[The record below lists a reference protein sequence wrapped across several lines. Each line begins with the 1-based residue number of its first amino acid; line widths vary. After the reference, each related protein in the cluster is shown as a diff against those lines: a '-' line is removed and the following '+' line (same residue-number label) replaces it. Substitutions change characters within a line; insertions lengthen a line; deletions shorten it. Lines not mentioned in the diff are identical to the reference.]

1 MKSIIRPLGVSLAL
15 GCATVALGQTAGPKI
30 DRVDIKF
37 VGPSSISEDFI
48 RSNLRLKPGTTYI
61 PGQTQ
66 DDVHSLYGTGQF
78 YNIRV
83 SVDQADDGGVVLT
96 YTVQARPRVTEI
108 KLEGNKKLSDTKLKK
123 KITAKI
129 GEPLDEQRLFTDV
142 QEIKKLYEK
151 NGLAETKVK
160 YVLNIEEV
168 TGHGTVV
175 FHVEESP
182 KVKIKDVEFLGA
194 KAFPQKKLRGEIK
207 TQRRWMFSWI
217 TGSGFFKQDE
227 FDGDHDILSDFYR
240 NHGYLDFEIKDVKLD
255 HPTPDALVVKY
266 FVNEGQ
272 QYKVGSVKFT
282 GSKIFSDAEI
292 VKGLRDIHDYEHL
305 KSKLGPD
312 SLPMDAGDIF
322 TPEGL
327 SKDTEAVQDFY
338 GSKGY
343 VDVTQG
349 QALRVLRVPNLEK
362 STMDLEYQFDESQK
376 SYVQKVEIRGNL
388 KTKDKVIRRELA
400 ISPGDVLDMVRV
412 KISKQ
417 RLEGLQYFDKTDLS
431 PEPTD
436 PPIAGKKNLIINVSE
451 QNTGNFSIGA
461 GFSSVDALVGY
472 AEVTQGNFD
481 LFHPPY
487 FTGGGQKMRVK
498 VQLGTKRQDYELS
511 FIEPWFLN
519 RKLSLGVDLYRHSL
533 NFESPNNIYN
543 ETRTGA
549 KVSLSRALGSD
560 FLIGS
565 VNYTIE
571 DVGIALN
578 SPWHALQLDS
588 FGNPITDNL
597 APGAILS
604 ETGDHLYQ
612 RFGGSL
618 AYDTRNSVQLPN
630 HGQRSELTGEISA
643 GDKTYYKLELH
654 TSWYWPGLF
663 KGHVIEAGGR
673 VGMADSLSGGDV
685 PFYDRYYLGGLYSLR
700 GFKFRNIAPREPN
713 LYVDPTGNSTFAEP
727 IGGDSYWFGSVE
739 YSVPILEKDSGPS
752 LRVAMFYDIGAV
764 SESSYSFSG
773 DYLDNW
779 GFGIR
784 LNIPRLGP
792 LRLDYGIPITQDK
805 YNSGGGK
812 FQFGVG
818 YTRDF

>member
-1 MKSIIRPLGVSLAL
+1 MAQS
-15 GCATVALGQTAGPKI
+15 AGPKI

-48 RSNLRLKPGTTYI
+48 RSNLRLKAGTTYI

-96 YTVQARPRVTEI
+96 YTVQARPRITEI
-108 KLEGNKKLSDTKLKK
+108 KIEGNTKLSDNKIKK
-123 KITAKI
+123 KITAKV
-129 GEPLDEQRLFTDV
+129 GEPLDEQKLFTNV
-142 QEIKKLYEK
+142 QEIRKLYEN
-151 NGLAETKVK
+151 NGLSDTKVK
-160 YVLNIEEV
+160 YILNIEEV
-168 TGHGTVV
+168 TGHGVVV

-182 KVKIKDVEFLGA
+182 KVKIQDVEFLGA
-194 KAFPQKKLRGEIK
+194 KAFPQKALRGELK

-227 FDGDHDILSDFYR
+227 FDGDRDLLADYYR

-255 HPTPDALVVKY
+255 HPTPSVMVVKY

-292 VKGLRDIHDYEHL
+292 IQGLRDVHDYEHL
-305 KSKLGPD
+305 KSKLGPAG
-312 SLPMDAGDIF
+312 LPMDAGDIF
-322 TPEGL
+322 TPDGL
-327 SKDTEAVQDFY
+327 GKDTDAVQDFY

-349 QALRVLRVPNLEK
+349 QALRVLRVPNVEK
-362 STMDLEYQFDESQK
+362 STMDLEFAFEESQK
-376 SYVQKVEIRGNL
+376 NYVQKVEIRGNL

-400 ISPGDVLDMVRV
+400 IAPGDVLDMVRV

-417 RLEGLQYFDKTDLS
+417 RLTGLQYFEKVDIS

-436 PPIAGKKNLIINVSE
+436 PPIAGKKNLIINVDE
-451 QNTGNFSIGA
+451 QNTGNFSVGA

-487 FTGGGQKMRVK
+487 FTGGGQKARVK
-498 VQLGTKRQDYELS
+498 VQLGTKRQDYELE

-519 RKLSLGVDLYRHSL
+519 RKLTLDVNLYRHSL
-533 NFESPNNIYN
+533 NFESPNNIFD

-549 KVSLSRALGSD
+549 KFGLTRALGSD
-560 FLIGS
+560 FIIGS
-565 VNYTIE
+565 LNYTIE
-571 DVGIALN
+571 DVGISLN
-578 SPWHALQLDS
+578 SPYHDFQYGVPTPD
-588 FGNPITDNL
+588 NPSGTQYPNVP
-597 APGAILS
+597 ASILN
-604 ETGDHLYQ
+604 ETGDHFYQ

-618 AYDTRNSVQLPN
+618 AYDTRNNVQLPN
-630 HGQRSELTGEISA
+630 HGQRSEITGEVSA
-643 GDKTYYKLELH
+643 GDKTYYKIELH
-654 TSWYWPGLF
+654 SSWYFPGLM

-673 VGMADSLSGGDV
+673 AGFADSISGGDV

-700 GFKFRNIAPREPN
+700 GFKFRNIAPRE
-713 LYVDPTGNSTFAEP
+713 VDPYHTPGVNYFDEP
-727 IGGDSYWFGSVE
+727 VGGDSYWFGSVE
-739 YSVPILEKDSGPS
+739 YSVPIMEKDSGPS
-752 LRVAMFYDIGAV
+752 LRVAMFYDIGSV
-764 SESSYSFSG
+764 SAGSYSFDG
-773 DYLDNW
+773 NYLDNW

-792 LRLDYGIPITQDK
+792 LRLDYGIPITTDK
-805 YNSGGGK
+805 YNGNSGK